1 MIWVVRR
8 RPDKVSR
15 FILASEVERLRGP
28 WSKVSLSV
36 IQMSKGKW
44 EYFRKVLD
52 VCPKWLRE
60 TQLHSKTARAWAW
73 AISDF
78 LDKPMS
84 GSTNAKINL
93 WFQNALYID
102 PPRCLG
108 KASLGAL
115 ATHLLKPV
123 RNISQFV
130 AGKNHLSTG
139 GPWKL
144 KTTGSPWKEHSLWGV
159 LKFWRCPI
167 SIFSFTY

>member
-1 MIWVVRR
+1 MMVSTIHYRFPMIYRVSTRGIPPKYTSSQWLVAAGPSSNLMIWVVRR

-60 TQLHSKTARAWAW
+60 TQLHSKTARAWA
-73 AISDF
+73 ISDF

-93 WFQNALYID
+93 WFQNALYLD
-102 PPRCLG
+102 PQDVWAKP
-108 KASLGAL
+108 
-115 ATHLLKPV
+115 HLE
-123 RNISQFV
+123 
-130 AGKNHLSTG
+130 
-139 GPWKL
+139 PW
-144 KTTGSPWKEHSLWGV
+144 
-159 LKFWRCPI
+159 RPI
-167 SIFSFTY
+167 F